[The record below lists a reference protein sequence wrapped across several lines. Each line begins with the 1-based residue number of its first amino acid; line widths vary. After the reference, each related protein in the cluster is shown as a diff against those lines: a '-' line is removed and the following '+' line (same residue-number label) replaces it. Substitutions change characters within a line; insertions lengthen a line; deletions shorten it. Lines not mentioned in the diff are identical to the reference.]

1 MDVERFERVAARFER
16 LSRVSP
22 RSYRLLIAALG
33 ALGFAVVGLV
43 VLFMVALLALV
54 VAVGI
59 AGKAVLAV
67 KFAIPIGITVV
78 ALLRAIWVKL
88 QRPKGVRLE
97 RRQAPALFAEIDRI
111 RRLGRVPRLH
121 SVRIDP
127 SLNAG
132 VSQTPRLGILGW
144 PHNDLVIGLPM
155 LLALSPPSFRAVLA
169 HELGHLSG
177 RHGRTGAWIYRVRAT
192 WMQVLG
198 ALEERR
204 SRLGR
209 VLRAFFRWYGPFFGA
224 ASLALAREQE
234 READRF
240 SAAAT
245 DPRTAADALA
255 ATHVADWAL
264 ERRFWPAMARRTA
277 AEPAPPRGY
286 LAELEAEVRRALRDP
301 AASTALARAL
311 LPRSR
316 GGDTHPALAE
326 RIAAL
331 GQQARL
337 PPAFGESAAAH
348 YLGGTLATVRAE
360 LDARWR
366 SDVAERWSTWHEEK
380 LAQAKRLAELESG
393 AAAAALGPDESWER
407 ASLTEDLAGPE
418 QALPLARE
426 AAARHPGHAPSRF
439 GLGRLLLAAGEEE
452 GVPHV
457 ERAIALDRDAE
468 LPGAQLLA
476 SHHLSLGRN
485 ELASRWIARADALLD
500 VHRAAAAE
508 REGMLA
514 SDAVEPHG
522 LAREA
527 VEAFVAPL
535 RGHPRVAKL
544 FLARKRLR
552 HLPDRSP
559 VFVLAAALRRPFF
572 RLTRSGDDAKV
583 AQELANAVSAA
594 PRTFVFVDGANT
606 RSLFRRVKRLE
617 GARVA

>member
-16 LSRVSP
+16 LSRASP
-22 RSYRLLIAALG
+22 RGYRLLIAALG

-54 VAVGI
+54 LGIGI

-67 KFAIPIGITVV
+67 KFAIPIGITVW
-78 ALLRAIWVKL
+78 ALLKAIWVKL
-88 QRPKGVRLE
+88 ERPRGLALE
-97 RRQAPALFAEIDRI
+97 RGRAPALFAELDRL
-111 RRLGRVPRLH
+111 RRLGRVPRIH
-121 SVRIDP
+121 SVRFDA
-127 SLNAG
+127 SLNAS

-144 PHNDLVIGLPM
+144 PHNDVVLGLPM
-155 LLALSPPSFRAVLA
+155 LLALSPASFRAVLA

-177 RHGRTGAWIYRVRAT
+177 RHGRMGAWIYRVRAT
-192 WMQVLG
+192 WMQVLV
-198 ALEERR
+198 ALEARR
-204 SRLGR
+204 SVLGR
-209 VLRAFFRWYGPFFGA
+209 LLRAFFRWYGPFFGA

-255 ATHVADWAL
+255 ATHLADWAL
-264 ERRFWPAMARRTA
+264 EKRFWPAMARRTG
-277 AEPAPPRGY
+277 AEPAPPAGY
-286 LAELEAEVRRALRDP
+286 LADLEAEVRRALRDP
-301 AASTALARAL
+301 AAGGVLARAL

-316 GGDTHPALAE
+316 GVDTHPALAE
-326 RIAAL
+326 RIEAL
-331 GQQARL
+331 GQKPRL

-348 YLGGTLATVRAE
+348 FLGGALAPVRAE

-366 SDVAERWSTWHEEK
+366 ADVGERWSTWHGEK
-380 LAQAKRLAELESG
+380 VSQARRLAELE
-393 AAAAALGPDESWER
+393 AAATTGPLGPDEAWER

-418 QALPLARE
+418 PAIPLARE
-426 AAARHPGHAPSRF
+426 AAERHPDHAPSRF
-439 GLGRLLLAAGEEE
+439 GLGRLLLQQGDAE

-457 ERAIALDRDAE
+457 ERAVALDGDAE

-485 ELASRWIARADALLD
+485 DLASRWIARADRLAD
-500 VHRAAAAE
+500 AHRAAAQE

-514 SDAVEPHG
+514 TDEVDAHG
-522 LAREA
+522 LAAEA
-527 VEAFVAPL
+527 AAAFVAPL
-535 RGHPRVAKL
+535 RGHPRVKRL

-552 HLPDRSP
+552 HLPDRAP
-559 VFVLAAALRRPFF
+559 VFVVAAALRRPFL
-572 RLTRSGDDAKV
+572 RLTRAGDDAKI
-583 AQELANAVSAA
+583 AQELANALEAA
-594 PRTFVFVDGANT
+594 PRTFVFVDGSDT
-606 RSLFRRVKRLE
+606 RRLFRRLRRLP